1 MIEYICPECGAK
13 VNVLCLT
20 SLPPIYRY
28 KCSKCSYEYEESSD
42 ITQKVIAPKLM
53 TTLTTHDEFSVHY

>member
-20 SLPPIYRY
+20 SLPPIYHY
-28 KCSKCSYEYEESSD
+28 KCSKCSYEYEEGSD
-42 ITQKVIAPKLM
+42 ITQKVVAPVPIIKV
-53 TTLTTHDEFSVHY
+53 D

>member
-28 KCSKCSYEYEESSD
+28 KCSKCSYEYEEGSD

-53 TTLTTHDEFSVHY
+53 MTLTTHDEFTVHY

>member
-13 VNVLCLT
+13 VNVLCLA

-28 KCSKCSYEYEESSD
+28 KCSKCSFFPNYEKYQE
-42 ITQKVIAPKLM
+42 
-53 TTLTTHDEFSVHY
+53 

>member
-20 SLPPIYRY
+20 SLPPIYHY
-28 KCSKCSYEYEESSD
+28 KCSKCSYEYEECSD
-42 ITQKVIAPKLM
+42 ITQKVVAPVPIIKV
-53 TTLTTHDEFSVHY
+53 D

>member
-42 ITQKVIAPKLM
+42 ITQKVIAP
-53 TTLTTHDEFSVHY
+53 TPNDDTY

>member
-20 SLPPIYRY
+20 SLPPIYHY
-28 KCSKCSYEYEESSD
+28 KCSKCSYEYEVFRYYAEGSRAGSN
-42 ITQKVIAPKLM
+42 
-53 TTLTTHDEFSVHY
+53 Y